1 MVMENATV
9 PLAIASVFGS
19 FTGNPIKPVGVL
31 RLVVIGASYLK
42 YPKGKGN
49 VFIHKLGGTMM
60 RRVPF
65 QNRLISIISEKIYIE
80 HKQVKVFFLPT
91 LVFFPL
97 KTFFL
102 YDYYILKFDIN

>member
-9 PLAIASVFGS
+9 PLAMASVFGS

-31 RLVVIGASYLK
+31 RLVVVGASYLK

-49 VFIHKLGGTMM
+49 IFVRTFGNTMS

-80 HKQVKVFFLPT
+80 HIPLNINKSKYIFLQ
-91 LVFFPL
+91 L
-97 KTFFL
+97 
-102 YDYYILKFDIN
+102 

>member
-9 PLAIASVFGS
+9 PLAMASVFGS

-31 RLVVIGASYLK
+31 RLVVVGASYLK

-49 VFIHKLGGTMM
+49 IFVRTFGNTMM
-60 RRVPF
+60 CISRRVPF

-80 HKQVKVFFLPT
+80 HIPLNINKSKYIFLQ
-91 LVFFPL
+91 L
-97 KTFFL
+97 
-102 YDYYILKFDIN
+102 

>member
-31 RLVVIGASYLK
+31 RLVVVGASYLK

-49 VFIHKLGGTMM
+49 VFLNKFGSTMM
-60 RRVPF
+60 LVVVYHF
-65 QNRLISIISEKIYIE
+65 KI
-80 HKQVKVFFLPT
+80 
-91 LVFFPL
+91 
-97 KTFFL
+97 
-102 YDYYILKFDIN
+102 D

>member
-9 PLAIASVFGS
+9 PLAMASVFGS

-31 RLVVIGASYLK
+31 RLVVVGASYLK

-49 VFIHKLGGTMM
+49 IFVRTFGNTMM

-65 QNRLISIISEKIYIE
+65 QNRLIWIISEKIYIE
-80 HKQVKVFFLPT
+80 HIPLNINKWKYFFFQL
-91 LVFFPL
+91 
-97 KTFFL
+97 
-102 YDYYILKFDIN
+102 